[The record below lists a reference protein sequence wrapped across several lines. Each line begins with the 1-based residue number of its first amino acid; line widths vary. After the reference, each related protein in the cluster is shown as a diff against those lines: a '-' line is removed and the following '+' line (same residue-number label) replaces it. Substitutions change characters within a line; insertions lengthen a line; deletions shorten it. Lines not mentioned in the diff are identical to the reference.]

1 MRLLLVLLSFFL
13 LLGCYESERN
23 CANFKTGTFEFEALV
38 GTEIVK
44 TRFVRNDSIEIDY
57 FRGKADTSSVRWIN
71 TCEYIVQKLHPKNL
85 AEKKAI
91 HMKILSSSG
100 ASYLFEYNVVGEDR
114 KEKGTA
120 VKISDNQN

>member
-1 MRLLLVLLSFFL
+1 MRLLLAFLSCFL
-13 LLGCYESERN
+13 LIGCYEAERN

-38 GTEIVK
+38 GTEITK
-44 TRFVRNDSIEIDY
+44 TTFARTNSIEIDY

-71 TCEYIVQKLHPKNL
+71 DCEYIVQKLHPKNQ

-100 ASYLFEYNVVGEDR
+100 DTYLFEYNVVGKDR

-120 VKISDNQN
+120 TKVSD

>member
-1 MRLLLVLLSFFL
+1 MRLFLALLCTTLLF
-13 LLGCYESERN
+13 GCYESERN
-23 CANFKTGTFEFEALV
+23 CAHFKTGTFEFEALV
-38 GTEIVK
+38 GTEITK

-71 TCEYIVQKLHPKNL
+71 NCEYIVQKLHPKNR

-100 ASYLFEYNVVGEDR
+100 DSYLFEYNVVGNDR

-120 VKISDNQN
+120 LKVSDN

>member
-1 MRLLLVLLSFFL
+1 MRLLFALLSCFL
-13 LLGCYESERN
+13 LFSCYESERN
-23 CANFKTGTFEFEALV
+23 CAHFKTGTFEFEALIGADV
-38 GTEIVK
+38 VK
-44 TRFVRNDSIEIDY
+44 TTFVRNDSIEIDY

-71 TCEYIVQKLHPKNL
+71 DCEYIVQKLYPKNQ

-100 ASYLFEYNVVGEDR
+100 DTYLFEYNVVGDSR

-120 VKISDNQN
+120 MKVSDN